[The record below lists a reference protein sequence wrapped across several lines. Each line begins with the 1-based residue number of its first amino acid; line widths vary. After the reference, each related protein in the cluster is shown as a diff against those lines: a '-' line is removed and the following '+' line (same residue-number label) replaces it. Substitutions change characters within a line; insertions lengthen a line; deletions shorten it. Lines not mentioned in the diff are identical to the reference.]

1 MTIPTEAEVEALRV
15 IRNKLSVK
23 HFHAVAD
30 AEDARDAAVRAENV
44 YYDADAE
51 WAEACVAYSRGNE

>member
-30 AEDARDAAVRAENV
+30 AADARYAAVGAQV
-44 YYDADAE
+44 AYYDADAE
-51 WAEACVAYSRGNE
+51 WAEACVAHEATR

>member
-15 IRNKLSVK
+15 IRNELSVK

-30 AEDARDAAVRAENV
+30 AADARYAAVRAEDA
-44 YYDADAE
+44 YYDADAT